1 MIGLSGLMALTLVI
15 LAAPAGAV
23 VFNIGGPEGDAG
35 VDMSTTSGTNV
46 YHGTVYFRRGTDW
59 INAAPFFFNQ
69 DPDIPQANKV
79 PQLHRWILGG
89 NVGGPIIKDKLFAF
103 LSYQHIHVSDQEI
116 GDTLTDVPVGL
127 NDTNRDAG
135 GLATLANNS
144 FGTTITSAQI
154 DPVALALFN
163 SPSLPGEPGKWLIPN
178 DARNGTPPTVSNIF
192 NAFLP
197 GTGRFTADMAV
208 ADLDYNATGK
218 DTIAGSTSP
227 ARSGHRTLPTPVF
240 LISSISTPAPRFS
253 PSSTPSR
260 SNPISAPRR
269 RWASFARR
277 YGALTNKP
285 SDPIPFPEDR
295 RATPPSMSSVPV
307 TFPAF
312 PSTTCW
318 ATISLSAHP
327 RPS

>member
-1 MIGLSGLMALTLVI
+1 MYDAQQGSTSGAHI
-15 LAAPAGAV
+15 
-23 VFNIGGPEGDAG
+23 
-35 VDMSTTSGTNV
+35 DMSTTSGTNV
-46 YHGTVYFRRGTDW
+46 YHGTGYFRRGTDW

-69 DPDIPQANKV
+69 DADIPQANKV
-79 PQLHRWILGG
+79 PQLHRYVLGG
-89 NVGGPIIKDKLFAF
+89 TIGGPIIKDKLFGF

-178 DARNGTPPTVSNIF
+178 DARNGTPPTVNNIF

-208 ADLDYNATGK
+208 ADLDYNATSK
-218 DTIAGSTSP
+218 DTIALKYFYQHDP
-227 ARSGHRTLPTPVF
+227 A
-240 LISSISTPAPRFS
+240 IAPYS
-253 PSSTPSR
+253 
-260 SNPISAPRR
+260 
-269 RWASFARR
+269 
-277 YGALTNKP
+277 Y
-285 SDPIPFPEDR
+285 
-295 RATPPSMSSVPV
+295 SSVPGFSEHLDSGAQV
-307 TFPAF
+307 FSVINTLTLKIQSQHHANAGLH
-312 PSTTCW
+312 S
-318 ATISLSAHP
+318 
-327 RPS
+327 